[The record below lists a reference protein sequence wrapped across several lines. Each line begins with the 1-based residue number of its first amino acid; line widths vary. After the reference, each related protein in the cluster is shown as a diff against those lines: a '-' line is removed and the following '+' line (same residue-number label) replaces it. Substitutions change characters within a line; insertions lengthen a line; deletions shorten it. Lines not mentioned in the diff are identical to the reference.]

1 MAYPPGNDFAWNGI
15 PARVRMPEIGGTVNG
30 TRFPVPGGSKVI
42 TFYVPALV
50 AAATLTV
57 QTLAPTELVEDTE
70 VWANVSVFNLTDG
83 SFVVLDGLVASTHVT
98 IPVSATGGGV
108 LRLVATSDQSSV
120 PVTIPIFFSRD
131 G

>member
-15 PARVRMPEIGGTVNG
+15 PARVRMPEVGGTVNG
-30 TRFPVPGGSKVI
+30 QRFVVPGGSKVI
-42 TFYVPALV
+42 TFYVGAL
-50 AAATLTV
+50 AGAATLKV

-70 VWANVSVFNLTDG
+70 VWADVSVFSLVDG
-83 SFVVLDGLVASTHVT
+83 TFILLDGLVANTHVT

-108 LRLVATSDQSSV
+108 LRCVATADQSAAPTTLV
-120 PVTIPIFFSRD
+120 LFFSRD